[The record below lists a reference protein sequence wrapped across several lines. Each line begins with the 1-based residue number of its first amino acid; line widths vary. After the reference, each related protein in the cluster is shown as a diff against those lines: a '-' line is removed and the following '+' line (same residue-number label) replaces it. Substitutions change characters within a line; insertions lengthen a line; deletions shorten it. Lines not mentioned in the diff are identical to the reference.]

1 MMGGPQRD
9 WLFRSLENSPASWN
23 ILAQQVMMARVDRAG
38 GTEVKYSMDQW
49 PGYEFERRRVLREF
63 LEKRIKNPVVITGD
77 IHTHW
82 ANELVADFDE
92 LDSPVVGTEFVG
104 RSDPDGHTLLATG
117 METFSISPFIYGKL
131 SYDPEKD
138 IAPVTQT
145 GSLPYIIVL
154 HPSLPSRNVKEFIA
168 LAKSR
173 PGEIN
178 FASSGIGTASHLA
191 GEYFASTAKISMTH
205 VPYKG
210 TGNAMADL
218 LAGQVVLLFDQPVS
232 SIHHVKAGKLRV
244 LGITSAQRFPTMQEI
259 PTVAEQG
266 LPGFE
271 VVSWSGVC
279 APGATPKPVVQR
291 LQTEVSK
298 VLKMPEIRDRLMR
311 DGIEPVGGTPEEF
324 QAHIKREM
332 VKWSKVVRDAKVVAQ

>member
-1 MMGGPQRD
+1 M
-9 WLFRSLENSPASWN
+9 
-23 ILAQQVMMARVDRAG
+23 V
-38 GTEVKYSMDQW
+38 
-49 PGYEFERRRVLREF
+49 
-63 LEKRIKNPVVITGD
+63 
-77 IHTHW
+77 
-82 ANELVADFDE
+82 
-92 LDSPVVGTEFVG
+92 
-104 RSDPDGHTLLATG
+104 
-117 METFSISPFIYGKL
+117 
-131 SYDPEKD
+131 
-138 IAPVTQT
+138 
-145 GSLPYIIVL
+145 
-154 HPSLPSRNVKEFIA
+154 
-168 LAKSR
+168 
-173 PGEIN
+173 
-178 FASSGIGTASHLA
+178 
-191 GEYFASTAKISMTH
+191 
-205 VPYKG
+205 
-210 TGNAMADL
+210 DL

-291 LQTEVSK
+291 LQAEVSK

-332 VKWSKVVRDAKVVAQ
+332 QKWSKVVRDAKVTAQ

>member
-1 MMGGPQRD
+1 MASGIGRSVIAVMAAVLLAGFSSGAVAQNFPSKQVRFLVGFAPGGSTDIVARLIAQ
-9 WLFRSLENSPASWN
+9 EMAKN
-23 ILAQQVMMARVDRAG
+23 IGQQIVVDNRPGAG
-38 GTEVKYSMDQW
+38 SVIATEVM
-49 PGYEFERRRVLREF
+49 
-63 LEKRIKNPVVITGD
+63 IK
-77 IHTHW
+77 
-82 ANELVADFDE
+82 
-92 LDSPVVGTEFVG
+92 SP
-104 RSDPDGHTLLATG
+104 PDGHTILACTTG
-117 METFSISPFIYGKL
+117 IFAILPFITQKL

-191 GEYFASTAKISMTH
+191 GEYFASTAKIRMTH

-244 LGITSAQRFPTMQEI
+244 LGITSAQRFPTMPEI

-279 APGATPKPVVQR
+279 APGATPKPVIAK
-291 LQTEVSK
+291 LQTEVAR
-298 VLKMPEIRDRLMR
+298 VLKLPDIRDRLMR

-332 VKWSKVVRDAKVVAQ
+332 VKWSKVVRDAKVTAQ

>member
-1 MMGGPQRD
+1 MASGMGKAVMGMAAALLLAGFSSGVTAQNFPSKQVRFLVGFAPGGSTD
-9 WLFRSLENSPASWN
+9 IVARLIAQEMAKN
-23 ILAQQVMMARVDRAG
+23 IGQQVVVDNRPGAG
-38 GTEVKYSMDQW
+38 SVIATEVM
-49 PGYEFERRRVLREF
+49 
-63 LEKRIKNPVVITGD
+63 IK
-77 IHTHW
+77 
-82 ANELVADFDE
+82 
-92 LDSPVVGTEFVG
+92 SP
-104 RSDPDGHTLLATG
+104 PDGHTILACTTG
-117 METFSISPFIYGKL
+117 IFAILPFITQKL

-191 GEYFASTAKISMTH
+191 GEYFSSAAKIKMTH

-244 LGITSAQRFPTMQEI
+244 LGITSAQRFPTMPEI

-266 LPGFE
+266 LAGFE

-279 APGATPKPVVQR
+279 APGGTPKPVITK

-332 VKWSKVVRDAKVVAQ
+332 VKWSKVVRDAKVTAQ